1 MTPCPEPRDL
11 LSAYVDGELDPA
23 TRRTIARHLEECAR
37 CRADVEGQRQ
47 VKRFLAPGAALA
59 PPVPADLAGRVRGRA
74 YAGVATPPARRFGL
88 PRWRPSRR
96 WALAGALAVVVL
108 VLALGLGTVA
118 LNLFDR
124 SQAATVAMMSMQDH
138 EMAEQLG
145 TVPHTLP
152 GNMDAVRAQLATTM
166 GMSVSA
172 PAEMPPGYHFAGG
185 RALMLGD
192 THGAHL
198 AWMAGDSML
207 SLYQA
212 QDPGGSPPGSW
223 HTVQQGDR
231 TYWMD
236 TGGSDH
242 AVFWRSGGMV
252 YVLVGRLPDASLLDV
267 AHSVDPA

>member
-11 LSAYVDGELDPA
+11 LSAYLDGELDPA
-23 TRRTIARHLEECAR
+23 ARQTIARHLEECAR
-37 CRADVEGQRQ
+37 CRADVEGQRR

-59 PPVPADLAGRVRGRA
+59 PPVPADLAGRVRTRA
-74 YAGVATPPARRFGL
+74 FAGTAPPAPRLRL
-88 PRWRPSRR
+88 PVWRPSRR
-96 WALAGALAVVVL
+96 WAIAGALVVIVL

-118 LNLFDR
+118 LQLFDR
-124 SQAATVAMMSMQDH
+124 SRAATVAMMSMQDH

-145 TVPHTLP
+145 NVPHSLP
-152 GNMDAVRAQLATTM
+152 GDMAAVRTLLATTM

-172 PAEMPPGYHFAGG
+172 PAQMPPGYHFAGG
-185 RALMLGD
+185 RALMLGES
-192 THGAHL
+192 HGVHL
-198 AWMAGDSML
+198 AWMAGDNML

-223 HTVQQGDR
+223 HTVQQGNR

-242 AVFWRSGGMV
+242 AVFWRDGGMV
-252 YVLVGRLPDASLLDV
+252 YVLVGRLPDEGLLDV
-267 AHSVDPA
+267 AHSVDST

>member
-11 LSAYVDGELDPA
+11 LSAYLDGELDPA
-23 TRRTIARHLEECAR
+23 TRQTIARHLEECAR

-59 PPVPADLAGRVRGRA
+59 PPVPAGLAGRVRARA
-74 YAGVATPPARRFGL
+74 FAGAPPPARRFGL
-88 PRWRPSRR
+88 PGWRPSRR
-96 WALAGALAVVVL
+96 WAMAGALAVVVL

-145 TVPHTLP
+145 NVPHSLP
-152 GNMDAVRAQLATTM
+152 GDVAAVRAQLATTM
-166 GMSVSA
+166 GMSLSTPTTV
-172 PAEMPPGYHFAGG
+172 PTGYHFAGG
-185 RALMLGD
+185 RALMLGE
-192 THGAHL
+192 THGAQL
-198 AWMAGDSML
+198 AWMAGDNML

-212 QDPGGSPPGSW
+212 QDPGGNPPGSW

-242 AVFWRSGGMV
+242 AVFWRDGGMV
-252 YVLVGRLPDASLLDV
+252 YVLVGRLPDAGLLDV
-267 AHSVDPA
+267 AHSVDST

>member
-11 LSAYVDGELDPA
+11 LSAFLDGELDPA
-23 TRRTIARHLEECAR
+23 TRQTIARHLEECAR

-59 PPVPADLAGRVRGRA
+59 PPVPAGLAARVRTRA
-74 YAGVATPPARRFGL
+74 FAGAASPARRFGL
-88 PRWRPSRR
+88 PHWRPSRR

-145 TVPHTLP
+145 NVPHTLP
-152 GNMDAVRAQLATTM
+152 GDVAAVRAQLATTM
-166 GMSVSA
+166 GMTVST
-172 PAEMPPGYHFAGG
+172 PAAVPTGYHFAGG
-185 RALMLGD
+185 RALMLGQ
-192 THGAHL
+192 THGAQL
-198 AWMAGDSML
+198 AWMAGDNML
-207 SLYQA
+207 SLYQVH
-212 QDPGGSPPGSW
+212 DPGGPPPGSW

-242 AVFWRSGGMV
+242 AVFWRDSGMV
-252 YVLVGRLPDASLLDV
+252 YVLVGRLPDAGLLDV
-267 AHSVDPA
+267 AHSVDPT

>member
-11 LSAYVDGELDPA
+11 LSAYLDGELDPA
-23 TRRTIARHLEECAR
+23 TRQTIARHLEECAR

-59 PPVPADLAGRVRGRA
+59 PPVPAGLAGRVR
-74 YAGVATPPARRFGL
+74 AGAFAGAAPPARRFGL
-88 PRWRPSRR
+88 PAWRPSRR
-96 WALAGALAVVVL
+96 WTMAGALAVVVL

-124 SQAATVAMMSMQDH
+124 SQAARVAMMSMQDH

-145 TVPHTLP
+145 NVPHSLP
-152 GNMDAVRAQLATTM
+152 GDVAAVRAQLATTM
-166 GMSVSA
+166 GMTVSTPTA
-172 PAEMPPGYHFAGG
+172 VPTDYHFAGG
-185 RALMLGD
+185 RALMLGE
-192 THGAHL
+192 THGAQL
-198 AWMAGDSML
+198 AWMAGDNML

-212 QDPGGSPPGSW
+212 QDPGGNPPGAW

-236 TGGSDH
+236 TGGGDH
-242 AVFWRSGGMV
+242 AVFWRDGGMV
-252 YVLVGRLPDASLLDV
+252 YVLVGRLPDAGLLDV
-267 AHSVDPA
+267 AHSVDPT

>member
-11 LSAYVDGELDPA
+11 LSAFLDGELDPA
-23 TRRTIARHLEECAR
+23 TRQTIARHLEECAR
-37 CRADVEGQRQ
+37 CRADEEGQRQ
-47 VKRFLAPGAALA
+47 VKRFLAPGAAHA
-59 PPVPADLAGRVRGRA
+59 PPVPAGLAARVRTRA
-74 YAGVATPPARRFGL
+74 FAGAASPARRFGL

-145 TVPHTLP
+145 NVPHTLP
-152 GNMDAVRAQLATTM
+152 GDVAAVRAQLATTM
-166 GMSVSA
+166 GMTVST
-172 PAEMPPGYHFAGG
+172 PAAVPTGYHFAGG
-185 RALMLGD
+185 RALMLGQ
-192 THGAHL
+192 THGAQL
-198 AWMAGDSML
+198 AWMAGDNML
-207 SLYQA
+207 SLYQV
-212 QDPGGSPPGSW
+212 QDPGGPPPGSW

-242 AVFWRSGGMV
+242 AVFWRDSGMV
-252 YVLVGRLPDASLLDV
+252 YVLVGRLPAAGLLDV
-267 AHSVDPA
+267 AHSVDPT

>member
-11 LSAYVDGELDPA
+11 LSAYLDGELDPA
-23 TRRTIARHLEECAR
+23 TRQTIARHLEECAR

-59 PPVPADLAGRVRGRA
+59 PPVPAGLGARVRARA
-74 YAGVATPPARRFGL
+74 FAGAAPSARRVGL
-88 PRWRPSRR
+88 PLWRPSRR
-96 WALAGALAVVVL
+96 WARAGALAVVVL

-138 EMAEQLG
+138 EMAEQMG
-145 TVPHTLP
+145 SVPHSLP
-152 GNMDAVRAQLATTM
+152 GDVAAVRAQLATTM
-166 GMSVSA
+166 GMSVSTPTA
-172 PAEMPPGYHFAGG
+172 VPSGYHFAGG
-185 RALMLGD
+185 RALMLGES
-192 THGAHL
+192 HGVHL
-198 AWMAGDSML
+198 AWMAGDNML

-212 QDPGGSPPGSW
+212 QDPGGSPPESW

-242 AVFWRSGGMV
+242 AVFWRNGGMV
-252 YVLVGRLPDASLLDV
+252 YVLVGRMSDAGLIDV
-267 AHSVDPA
+267 AHSVDPT

>member
-11 LSAYVDGELDPA
+11 LSAYLDDELDQA
-23 TRRTIARHLEECAR
+23 TRQTIARHLEECAR

-59 PPVPADLAGRVRGRA
+59 PPVPAGLAGRVRARA
-74 YAGVATPPARRFGL
+74 FAGAAPPARRFGL
-88 PRWRPSRR
+88 PAWRPSRR
-96 WALAGALAVVVL
+96 WTMAGALAVVVL

-124 SQAATVAMMSMQDH
+124 SQAARVAMMSMQDH

-145 TVPHTLP
+145 NVPHSLP
-152 GNMDAVRAQLATTM
+152 GDVAAVRAQLATTM
-166 GMSVSA
+166 GMTVSTPTA
-172 PAEMPPGYHFAGG
+172 VPTGYHFAGG
-185 RALMLGD
+185 RALMLGE
-192 THGAHL
+192 THGAQL
-198 AWMAGDSML
+198 AWMAGENML

-212 QDPGGSPPGSW
+212 QDPGGNPPGSW

-242 AVFWRSGGMV
+242 AVFWRDSGMV
-252 YVLVGRLPDASLLDV
+252 YVLVGRLPDAGLLDV
-267 AHSVDPA
+267 AHSVDPT